1 MAGVVAWLALVGSLQ
16 QPAVQYFYDAVG
28 IRDAG
33 TVWPSLG
40 WRLADQKHFLPAA
53 VLGHI
58 EGPLQL
64 LVLNGYYFA
73 LGDRLPLDP
82 QTTHVPNV
90 VFALLTAL
98 VLWRLG
104 RALGSPGD
112 GAMMALAFVFMPWLG
127 PTVRVP
133 WVFNTA
139 TCLFHA
145 LTLLAYVRFAL
156 DPASR
161 RWRFAAPA
169 ALAGYWLTG
178 LEWPAFMLAL
188 GLFLLLSGRV
198 RAALANRWN
207 VLPAAVVLLYLGWSA
222 ALFVYGRFVN
232 PAHAHL
238 WHASLLVYPF
248 YKLVTVTAPQP
259 LPAPPSELLSHVARA
274 LGLAL
279 PLAVAGAVLAWWPG
293 GRARGDDE
301 AARVRRALV
310 ITLTVWAFVF
320 VVFPLRTWWSVT
332 YFYTVAVPL
341 AALAG
346 LALGRLA
353 ATRWGRV
360 AAVALV
366 VVMAALQARLVIE
379 RARQERHTQDV
390 DDRRVLAAAAFLI
403 ERRGDLLQL
412 GRRALLPRNDG
423 ANVGQYARGLNDRII
438 MPVDF
443 PAEMVLRSVGSKED
457 VLKDF
462 VTTYT
467 STGRIKADW
476 LVLTEDL
483 LKDRR
488 FELRIE
494 GEREVPAPAAPFYRA
509 LAADPQIAW
518 VACFRDA
525 DNRRLWLGEVKPGGP
540 ALDAAPVVEVEPLA
554 DLYTRKY
561 DRISFLKQNVRH
573 VLHY

>member
-1 MAGVVAWLALVGSLQ
+1 MWLALIGALG
-16 QPAVQYFYDAVG
+16 QPAVHYFYDAVG

-40 WRLADQKHFLPAA
+40 WRLADEKHFLPAA

-82 QTTHVPNV
+82 QTTHWPNV
-90 VFALLTAL
+90 VFALLTGL

-104 RALGSPGD
+104 HAIGASGA
-112 GAMMALAFVFMPWLG
+112 GAMMALAFMLMPWLG

-156 DPASR
+156 APDSR
-161 RWRFAAPA
+161 VWRVAAPA

-178 LEWPAFMLAL
+178 LEWPLFMIVLAL
-188 GLFLLLSGRV
+188 FLWQSGRL

-207 VLPAAVVLLYLGWSA
+207 VLPAAVVLLYLGWSS

-238 WHASLLVYPF
+238 WRASLLVYPF
-248 YKLVTVTAPQP
+248 YKLSTVATPQP
-259 LPAPPSELLSHVARA
+259 LAAPLAWQVLHAAAAV
-274 LGLAL
+274 GLAA
-279 PLAVAGAVLAWWPG
+279 PLAAVGAAVAWRPG
-293 GRARGDDE
+293 GPARGEDE

-310 ITLTVWAFVF
+310 VALTLWACAL
-320 VVFPLRTWWSVT
+320 VFPLRTWWSVT

-341 AALAG
+341 AGLAG
-346 LALGRLA
+346 LALGRLTVA
-353 ATRWGRV
+353 RWGRV
-360 AAVALV
+360 MVVGLI

-379 RARQERHTQDV
+379 RAQQERHTQDV
-390 DDRRVLAAAAFLI
+390 DDRRVLAAAAFLV
-403 ERRGDLLQL
+403 ERRGDLLQP

-423 ANVGQYARGLNDRII
+423 ANIGQYARGRNDRII

-476 LVLTEDL
+476 LVLTPEL
-483 LKDRR
+483 LGDRR

-518 VACFRDA
+518 IADFRDGKG
-525 DNRRLWLGEVKPGGP
+525 RHLWLGEVKPGGP
-540 ALDAAPVVEVEPLA
+540 TREAAPVVEVEPLA
-554 DLYTRKY
+554 DVYTRKY